1 MKKLFSILAI
11 AGLLAFNP
19 VNAQDDATTDAAN
32 QTEQVAAVADSTAQA
47 TTEEVV
53 VTEEATEVATEEV
66 APEVEK
72 SSVEWIKEKFIEG
85 GPVFMAIVLVCL
97 ILGLAF
103 VIERIIYL
111 NLADVNTN
119 KLLSQIEDTLQSGGV
134 EEAKDVARNAS
145 GPVASISYQALQRVG
160 DGQDIDEVEK
170 SVIAYGGVE
179 MGRLERNVSWIALFI
194 AIAPMLG
201 FMGTVIGM
209 VQAFDGIERE
219 GSVDPQAMAGDIKVA
234 LLTTLFGLV
243 VAIILQVFY
252 NYIVAK
258 IDGIVNKMEDAS
270 ISMVDMLVKYVK
282 K

>member
-1 MKKLFSILAI
+1 MKKLFSVLAI
-11 AGLLAFNP
+11 AGLLALNT
-19 VNAQDDATTDAAN
+19 VNAQEDSATTEAAN
-32 QTEQVAAVADSTAQA
+32 QTEQVATADDSTTQ
-47 TTEEVV
+47 T
-53 VTEEATEVATEEV
+53 ATEEETV
-66 APEVEK
+66 EIEEAAAPEVEK

-85 GPVFMAIVLVCL
+85 GPTFMAIVLVCL

-111 NLADVNTN
+111 NLADVNTK
-119 KLLSQIEDTLQSGGV
+119 KLLSKIEDALQSGGV
-134 EEAKDVARNAS
+134 EEAKDVARNTS
-145 GPVASISYQALQRVG
+145 GPVASISYQALQRVS

-243 VAIILQVFY
+243 VAIILQIFY

-258 IDGIVNKMEDAS
+258 IDGIVNKMEDSS
-270 ISMVDMLVKYVK
+270 ISMVDMLVKYAK

>member
-1 MKKLFSILAI
+1 MKKLFSVLAI

-19 VNAQDDATTDAAN
+19 VNAQEDATTDAAN
-32 QTEQVAAVADSTAQA
+32 QTEQVAAVDSTAQA
-47 TTEEVV
+47 ATPEVV
-53 VTEEATEVATEEV
+53 TPEEPAEAEEV

-111 NLADVNTN
+111 NLADVNTS
-119 KLLSQIEDTLQSGGV
+119 KLLSQIEDALQSGGV

-160 DGQDIDEVEK
+160 DGQAIDEVEK

>member
-1 MKKLFSILAI
+1 MKKLFSVLAI

-19 VNAQDDATTDAAN
+19 VNAQDSATTDAAN

-47 TTEEVV
+47 
-53 VTEEATEVATEEV
+53 ATEVAVVEEV
-66 APEVEK
+66 VEVEEAAAPEVEK

-85 GPVFMAIVLVCL
+85 GPTFMAIVLVCL

-119 KLLSQIEDTLQSGGV
+119 KLLTQIEDALQSGGV

-160 DGQDIDEVEK
+160 DGQNIEDVEK

-270 ISMVDMLVKYVK
+270 ISMVDMLVKYAK

>member
-1 MKKLFSILAI
+1 MKKLFSVLAI
-11 AGLLAFNP
+11 AGLLVFNP
-19 VNAQDDATTDAAN
+19 VNAQDNATN

-47 TTEEVV
+47 
-53 VTEEATEVATEEV
+53 ATEVAVVEEV
-66 APEVEK
+66 KVEEAAAPEVEE
-72 SSVEWIKEKFIEG
+72 SSVEWIKTKFIEG
-85 GPVFMAIVLVCL
+85 GPTFMAIVLVCL

-111 NLADVNTN
+111 NLADVNTD
-119 KLLSQIEDTLQSGGV
+119 KLLTQVEDALQSGGV
-134 EEAKDVARNAS
+134 EEAKDITRNTS
-145 GPVASISYQALQRVG
+145 GPVASISYQALQRIS
-160 DGQDIDEVEK
+160 DGQNIDDVEK

-270 ISMVDMLVKYVK
+270 ISMVDMLVKYTK

>member
-1 MKKLFSILAI
+1 MKKIFSILAI
-11 AGLLAFNP
+11 TGLLAVNN
-19 VNAQDDATTDAAN
+19 VNAQDSIMIDVAS
-32 QTEQVAAVADSTAQA
+32 QTEVVSDVTDKVIAPAVEVAAEPEI
-47 TTEEVV
+47 EE
-53 VTEEATEVATEEV
+53 
-66 APEVEK
+66 
-72 SSVEWIKEKFIEG
+72 SSVEWIKTKFIEG
-85 GPVFMAIVLVCL
+85 GPTFMAIVLVCL

-111 NLADVNTN
+111 NLADINTN
-119 KLLSQIEDTLQSGGV
+119 KFLAKIEDALQSGGV
-134 EEAKDVARNAS
+134 EDAKEIARDTL

-160 DGQDIDEVEK
+160 DGQSVDDVEK

-219 GSVDPQAMAGDIKVA
+219 GSVDPQAMAGNIKVA

-270 ISMVDMLVKYVK
+270 ISMVDMLVKYK

>member
-1 MKKLFSILAI
+1 MKKLFSVLAI

-19 VNAQDDATTDAAN
+19 VNAQDGATTDAAN
-32 QTEQVAAVADSTAQA
+32 QTEQVAAVVDSTAQA
-47 TTEEVV
+47 
-53 VTEEATEVATEEV
+53 ATEVAVVEEV
-66 APEVEK
+66 VEVEEAAAPEVEK

-85 GPVFMAIVLVCL
+85 GPTFMAIVLVCL

-111 NLADVNTN
+111 NLADVNTT
-119 KLLSQIEDTLQSGGV
+119 KLLAQIEDALQSGGV
-134 EEAKDVARNAS
+134 EEAKDIARNAS

-160 DGQDIDEVEK
+160 DGQNIEDVEK

-270 ISMVDMLVKYVK
+270 ISMVDMLVKYAK

>member
-1 MKKLFSILAI
+1 MKKLFSTLAI
-11 AGLLAFNP
+11 IGCLAMSP
-19 VNAQDDATTDAAN
+19 VSAQQDSLKTNMDS
-32 QTEQVAAVADSTAQA
+32 QKEQLESVDSTAVSK
-47 TTEEVV
+47 TDTETV
-53 VTEEATEVATEEV
+53 EESLTDETSASE
-66 APEVEK
+66 PEK
-72 SSVEWIKEKFIEG
+72 SSTEWIKEKFIEG
-85 GPVFMAIVLVCL
+85 GPVFMAVVLICL

-103 VIERIIYL
+103 VIERIFYL
-111 NLADVNTN
+111 NLADVNAH
-119 KLLSQIEDTLQSGGV
+119 KLLKKIENALQSGGI
-134 EEAKDVARNAS
+134 EEAKEVARNAP

-160 DGQDIDEVEK
+160 DGQNIDDVEK

-209 VQAFDGIERE
+209 VQAFDGIQRE

-258 IDGIVNKMEDAS
+258 IDGIVNKMENSS
-270 ISMVDMLVKYVK
+270 ISMVDMLVKYAK

>member
-1 MKKLFSILAI
+1 MKKLFSVLAI

-53 VTEEATEVATEEV
+53 VTEEVTEVAAEEA

-119 KLLSQIEDTLQSGGV
+119 KLLSQIEDALQSGGV

>member
-1 MKKLFSILAI
+1 MKKLFSVLAI
-11 AGLLAFNP
+11 AGLLVLNT
-19 VNAQDDATTDAAN
+19 VNAQENGATTEAAN
-32 QTEQVAAVADSTAQA
+32 QTEQVATADSTSTTQTA
-47 TTEEVV
+47 TEVV
-53 VTEEATEVATEEV
+53 VEEETVEIEEAA

-85 GPVFMAIVLVCL
+85 GPTFMAIVLVCL

-119 KLLSQIEDTLQSGGV
+119 KLLSKIEDSLQSGGI
-134 EEAKDVARNAS
+134 EEAKDVARNTS

-243 VAIILQVFY
+243 VAIILQIFY

-258 IDGIVNKMEDAS
+258 IDGIVNKMEDSS
-270 ISMVDMLVKYVK
+270 ISMVDMLVKYAK

>member
-1 MKKLFSILAI
+1 MKKIFSILAI
-11 AGLLAFNP
+11 TGILATNH
-19 VNAQDDATTDAAN
+19 VNAQDSVTINVAN
-32 QTEQVAAVADSTAQA
+32 QTEVALDTTEKVIAPVVEVAA
-47 TTEEVV
+47 E
-53 VTEEATEVATEEV
+53 
-66 APEVEK
+66 PEVEE
-72 SSVEWIKEKFIEG
+72 SSVEWIKTKFIEG
-85 GPVFMAIVLVCL
+85 GPTFMAIVLVCL

-111 NLADVNTN
+111 NLADINTN
-119 KLLSQIEDTLQSGGV
+119 KFLAKIEDALQSGGV
-134 EEAKDVARNAS
+134 EDAKEIARDTS

-160 DGQDIDEVEK
+160 DGQSVDDVEK

-270 ISMVDMLVKYVK
+270 ISMVDMLVKYK

>member
-1 MKKLFSILAI
+1 MKKLFSTLAI
-11 AGLLAFNP
+11 IGCLTMSP
-19 VNAQDDATTDAAN
+19 VSAQQDSLKTNIDN
-32 QTEQVAAVADSTAQA
+32 QKEQLESVDSTAVSK
-47 TTEEVV
+47 TDTETV
-53 VTEEATEVATEEV
+53 EESLTDETSASE
-66 APEVEK
+66 PEK
-72 SSVEWIKEKFIEG
+72 SSTEWIKEKFIEG
-85 GPVFMAIVLVCL
+85 GPVFMAVVLICL

-103 VIERIIYL
+103 VIERIFYL
-111 NLADVNTN
+111 NLADVNAH
-119 KLLSQIEDTLQSGGV
+119 KLLKKIENALQSGGI
-134 EEAKDVARNAS
+134 EEAKEVARNAP

-160 DGQDIDEVEK
+160 DGQNIDDVEK

-209 VQAFDGIERE
+209 VQAFDGIQRE

-258 IDGIVNKMEDAS
+258 IDGIVNKMENSS
-270 ISMVDMLVKYVK
+270 ISMVDMLVKYAK

>member
-1 MKKLFSILAI
+1 MKKLFSTLAI
-11 AGLLAFNP
+11 IGCLAMSP
-19 VNAQDDATTDAAN
+19 VSAQQDSLKTNIDSQN
-32 QTEQVAAVADSTAQA
+32 EQLESVDSTAVSK
-47 TTEEVV
+47 TDPETVEESL
-53 VTEEATEVATEEV
+53 TDETSASE
-66 APEVEK
+66 PEK
-72 SSVEWIKEKFIEG
+72 SSTEWIKEKFIEG
-85 GPVFMAIVLVCL
+85 GPVFMAVVLICL

-103 VIERIIYL
+103 VIERIFYL
-111 NLADVNTN
+111 NLADVNAN
-119 KLLSQIEDTLQSGGV
+119 KLLKKIENALQSGGI
-134 EEAKDVARNAS
+134 EEAKEVARNAP

-160 DGQDIDEVEK
+160 DGQNIDDVEK

-209 VQAFDGIERE
+209 VQAFDGIQRE

-258 IDGIVNKMEDAS
+258 IDGIVNKMENSS
-270 ISMVDMLVKYVK
+270 ISMVDLLVKYAK

>member
-1 MKKLFSILAI
+1 MKKLFSVLAI
-11 AGLLAFNP
+11 TGLLAFNP
-19 VNAQDDATTDAAN
+19 VNAQDDSTTTEATN
-32 QTEQVAAVADSTAQA
+32 QTEQVVAVTDSTAQISTKIA
-47 TTEEVV
+47 PTEEISE
-53 VTEEATEVATEEV
+53 TEPVAT
-66 APEVEK
+66 PEVEK
-72 SSVEWIKEKFIEG
+72 SSIEWIKEKFIEG
-85 GPVFMAIVLVCL
+85 GPTFMAIVLICL

-103 VIERIIYL
+103 VLERIVFL
-111 NLADVNTN
+111 NLADINTH
-119 KLLSQIEDTLQSGGV
+119 KLLSKIEDALQSGGV

-160 DGQDIDEVEK
+160 DGQDIDDVEK

-258 IDGIVNKMEDAS
+258 IDGIVNKMENAS